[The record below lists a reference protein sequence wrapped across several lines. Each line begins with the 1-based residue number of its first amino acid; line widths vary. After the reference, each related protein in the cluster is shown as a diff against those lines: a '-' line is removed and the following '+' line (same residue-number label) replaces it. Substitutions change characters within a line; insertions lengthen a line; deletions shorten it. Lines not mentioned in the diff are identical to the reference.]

1 MAFMDNMGNKLYIL
15 SAYRFYDDNYILMIS
30 QDYSKVKKQ
39 FDEIKKEKGYG
50 YIIEEYDLD
59 TPYKM
64 MDEHIRTLANVEIDY
79 DNTRRDLMVG

>member
-1 MAFMDNMGNKLYIL
+1 MVFMDNMGNKLYIL

-30 QDYSKVKKQ
+30 QDYSKIKKQ
-39 FDEIKKEKGYG
+39 FDKIEKKKGYG

-59 TPYKM
+59 TTYKM

>member
-1 MAFMDNMGNKLYIL
+1 MVFMDNMDNKIYIL

-30 QDYSKVKKQ
+30 QDYSEIKKQ
-39 FDEIKKEKGYG
+39 FDEIEKKKGYG

-59 TPYKM
+59 TTYKM

-79 DNTRRDLMVG
+79 DNTKRDLMVG